1 MGTLIQDMR
10 YGIRTLLKNPGFTA
24 VAILTLALGI
34 GTNTAIF
41 SLVDAFLLRPLPVKN
56 PAEITT
62 LAYQLKGGLLINI
75 FSVPD
80 YRDVREQTSDVFSS
94 VIAYQISLDGLSV
107 NGKADRIMTSY
118 GAGNFFSALGLKPA
132 LGRLLTVD
140 DDRVVSGS
148 PYAVISYDYW
158 QRRFGRDP
166 KSNSRT
172 PLRWCGS
179 RLHSGADCR
188 SQGVTLARVA

>member
-10 YGIRTLLKNPGFTA
+10 YGMRTLLKNPGFTA

-34 GTNTAIF
+34 GANTAIF
-41 SLVDAFLLRPLPVKN
+41 SLVDAFLLRPLPVRN

-132 LGRLLTVD
+132 LGK
-140 DDRVVSGS
+140 
-148 PYAVISYDYW
+148 
-158 QRRFGRDP
+158 RRIQ
-166 KSNSRT
+166 
-172 PLRWCGS
+172 
-179 RLHSGADCR
+179 A
-188 SQGVTLARVA
+188 